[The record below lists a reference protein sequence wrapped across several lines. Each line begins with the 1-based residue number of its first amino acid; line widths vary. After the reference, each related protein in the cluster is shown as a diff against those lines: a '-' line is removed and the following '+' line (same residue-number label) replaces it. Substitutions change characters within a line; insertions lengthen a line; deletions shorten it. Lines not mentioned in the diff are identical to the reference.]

1 MPTPEEIQRELKRF
15 MKERFGDNVIVGIGP
30 TGGTEPPAGQFAQ
43 SQVQKPGRSE
53 TIDQILQFNLR
64 PKEVKAYLDRFV
76 IEQEDAKKALSIA
89 VCDHYNHV
97 RRAIER
103 KDKEEDYVKQ
113 NILLLGPTGVGKTY
127 LIRSIAR
134 LIGVPFV
141 RADATKFSETGY
153 VGGDVEDLVRDLV
166 RAADRNLELAE
177 FGIIYLDEVDK
188 IARGEGMVGRDVSGR
203 GVQTNLLKLM
213 EDTDVTVKSQTDVA
227 AQMQELM
234 EMQMRGQRPERKTV
248 NTRHILFIVSGAFAG
263 LEEIIRK
270 RVSRS
275 GIGFSGEPH
284 NGEHDREMLRKVSTD
299 DLIQF
304 GFEPEFV
311 GRLPIRVVC
320 DTLDANDLYRIL
332 KYSEGSILRQYRSS
346 FDAYNID
353 VHFTDEA
360 LRAIAERAAEEHTGA
375 RGLVTVLEKTLREF
389 KYELP
394 STGIQNLEV
403 TEQTVKSPHTSLNDA
418 LQEVDQIELRFC
430 RDQVNAFARGFE
442 ERYGV
447 ALTFNE
453 TAVAAIWELSRQ
465 KGLTSANLIQDLFK
479 DFEFGLKLITE
490 NTGQREFEL
499 DAEAVTNPEQWLSNA
514 VRSSYTEPRKSPPAS
529 MPDDLDAPPD
539 VDPMEDQQ

>member
-1 MPTPEEIQRELKRF
+1 MPTPEDIQRELKRF
-15 MKERFGDNVIVGIGP
+15 MKERFGDNVIVGMTPGS
-30 TGGTEPPAGQFAQ
+30 GTEPPSGPF
-43 SQVQKPGRSE
+43 SQPHHERPRRSE
-53 TIDQILQFNLR
+53 AIEQILRFNFK

-97 RRAIER
+97 RRAIEK
-103 KDKEEDYVKQ
+103 KDQDEDYVKQ

-134 LIGVPFV
+134 MIGVPFV

-153 VGGDVEDLVRDLV
+153 VGGDVEDLVRELV
-166 RAADRNLELAE
+166 RAADRDIDLAE

-188 IARGEGMVGRDVSGR
+188 IARGEGMTGRDVSGR

-213 EDTDVTVKSQTDVA
+213 EDTDVPVKSPTDVA

-234 EMQMRGQRPERKTV
+234 EMQMRGGQRPERKTV
-248 NTRHILFIVSGAFAG
+248 NTRHILFIVSGAFAN

-275 GIGFSGEPH
+275 GIGFSAEPH
-284 NGEHDREMLRKVSTD
+284 SGEMDPDLMRKVSTD
-299 DLIQF
+299 DLIKF

-320 DTLDANDLYRIL
+320 DPLDANDLFRIL

-353 VHFTDEA
+353 VSFDDDA
-360 LRAIAERAAEEHTGA
+360 LRAVAERAAEEKTGA
-375 RGLVTVLEKTLREF
+375 RGLVTILEKTLRDF

-394 STGIQNLEV
+394 STGIQNLKV
-403 TEQTVKSPHTSLNDA
+403 TNKTVKQPDHA
-418 LQEVDQIELRFC
+418 LKEALREVDQIEQRFC
-430 RDQVNAFARGFE
+430 QDQVNAFARGFE

-447 ALTFNE
+447 SLIFTEA
-453 TAVAAIWELSRQ
+453 AVATIWELSRQ
-465 KGLTSANLIQDLFK
+465 RELSPANLIQDLFK

-499 DAEAVTNPEQWLSNA
+499 DADAVSNPELWLSNA
-514 VRSSYTEPRKSPPAS
+514 VRASYAQGAQSGTSYDTEDKESDS
-529 MPDDLDAPPD
+529 DL
-539 VDPMEDQQ
+539 EDED